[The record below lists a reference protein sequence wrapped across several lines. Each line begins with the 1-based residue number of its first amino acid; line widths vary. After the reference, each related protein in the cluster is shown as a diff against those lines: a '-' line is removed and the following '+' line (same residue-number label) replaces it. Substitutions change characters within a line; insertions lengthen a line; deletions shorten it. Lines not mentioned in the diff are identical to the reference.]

1 MKIYYAIEECITV
14 DDKMTTE
21 QIDNLIYRFAGKGK
35 KDFVWSDEQGV
46 LKPVYTDYYGG
57 LACQVED

>member
-1 MKIYYAIEECITV
+1 MKIYYAIEEYITV
-14 DDKMTTE
+14 DDKMTAE
-21 QIDNLIYRFAGKGK
+21 QIDDLICRWADKGK
-35 KDFVWSDEQGV
+35 KDFVWSYEQGV